1 VLVEEVE
8 AMLPASYADE
18 PLGSDGKANPE
29 RQDIIVSGPR
39 FATLVKL
46 PQSPS
51 EIAVTPTVPTNPVE
65 IEPAKPKPIKTKLLR
80 EKLAKKLP
88 ARNSRSLSQPQHG
101 RARAL
106 SRVMSHI
113 NS

>member
-29 RQDIIVSGPR
+29 RQDIIVSGPQ
-39 FATLVKL
+39 FAALVKL

-51 EIAVTPTVPTNPVE
+51 EIAVTRTVPT
-65 IEPAKPKPIKTKLLR
+65 IL
-80 EKLAKKLP
+80 
-88 ARNSRSLSQPQHG
+88 SRSNQ
-101 RARAL
+101 A
-106 SRVMSHI
+106 SRSRSRR
-113 NS
+113 NCSGKS